1 MKKHHIKNKK
11 LIIDDEII
19 VCKSMRDFNKYINKL
34 TKKINRLDL
43 NILTK
48 KWDLVKIKL
57 DKMNVFDDFE
67 IECIKLIISNNYNIE
82 LLKKGNKFI
91 NNYSKNKK
99 LFKKY
104 LDILKIN
111 YKNIVEYHNN
121 INNLSPTFTGIEL
134 KNLIKIDNCL
144 GYFNN

>member
-1 MKKHHIKNKK
+1 
-11 LIIDDEII
+11 
-19 VCKSMRDFNKYINKL
+19 
-34 TKKINRLDL
+34 
-43 NILTK
+43 
-48 KWDLVKIKL
+48 
-57 DKMNVFDDFE
+57 MNVFDDFE

-82 LLKKGNKFI
+82 LLKRNKFI